1 MATSKKQ
8 QAAIAMSMKAAGKKP
23 KMAMGGTPK
32 FDRKEQSDNMMK
44 PTVGRVPLTDVRMA
58 KVPAPNPKPSV
69 PKAKMGGMI
78 KKTSKKK

>member
-23 KMAMGGTPK
+23 KMADGGIPK
-32 FDRKEQSDNMMK
+32 FDPKGPSNNMIK
-44 PTVGRVPLTDVRMA
+44 PSTSASLRPA
-58 KVPAPNPKPSV
+58 APNPKPGV
-69 PKAKMGGMI
+69 PKAKMGGMV